1 MNGTPHI
8 VRHRWAL
15 TVLSL
20 QPLDGRQ
27 RLACRFCELRL
38 GPELSLMWASEVT
51 DRDERRLHALIDR
64 MHELQRS
71 LSFEKPLTVYG
82 ANLMINAA
90 LDLLEARSRGH
101 DSLLGFGPVQEILQ
115 QVEKALAFSSA
126 EIPSARNSL

>member
-1 MNGTPHI
+1 
-8 VRHRWAL
+8 
-15 TVLSL
+15 
-20 QPLDGRQ
+20 
-27 RLACRFCELRL
+27 
-38 GPELSLMWASEVT
+38 
-51 DRDERRLHALIDR
+51 